1 MYRTREVA
9 MTFRIPVLVI
19 GLSLLGS
26 PVNCLEEM
34 ESFPDS
40 TLTADQWQQRV
51 MDARRRSEEYVAKAR
66 TRTASP
72 PSSDQE
78 DAEAADQRAMNDP
91 SLQRGDMIATS
102 KGFFVFTGHDRDER
116 TAADFSPVLAPQLP

>member
-1 MYRTREVA
+1 MYRT
-9 MTFRIPVLVI
+9 PVLVVAF
-19 GLSLLGS
+19 SLLGS
-26 PVNCLEEM
+26 PVSCLEEL
-34 ESFPDS
+34 ESLPAA

-51 MDARRRSEEYVAKAR
+51 MEARRRSEEYVAKAR

-72 PSSDQE
+72 PQTDQE

-91 SLQRGDMIATS
+91 SLQRGDVIATS

-116 TAADFSPVLAPQLP
+116 TPADFSPVLAPPLPR